1 MMAGKVGSIETVI
14 RAINAHVHNTELCG
28 NGCAA
33 LIGMMTLNSKKHTK
47 SDGTNKQ

>member
-14 RAINAHVHNTELCG
+14 RAINAHIKNAELCG

-33 LIGMMTLNSKKHTK
+33 LIGITTEGKKTY
-47 SDGTNKQ
+47 